1 MKNIKVSIKES
12 AKVIGQVLGLV
23 IGDKFTTP
31 AAQTL
36 RDYPDLPLNY

>member
-31 AAQTL
+31 TTQIL

>member
-31 AAQTL
+31 SEQTFK
-36 RDYPDLPLNY
+36 DYPDLPVIY

>member
-23 IGDKFTTP
+23 LGDKFTTP
-31 AAQTL
+31 AARTL
-36 RDYPDLPLNY
+36 RDYPDIPFTY

>member
-1 MKNIKVSIKES
+1 MKNIRVTIKES

-31 AAQTL
+31 IARTL
-36 RDYPDLPLNY
+36 RDYPDLPVNY

>member
-23 IGDKFTTP
+23 MGDKFVTP
-31 AAQTL
+31 SARTL
-36 RDYPDLPLNY
+36 RDYPDIPFTY